1 MILDT
6 SFVID
11 LMQNAANAVVKFEE
25 LSKKG
30 EPLSITTPTVYELF
44 TGIARSTKPDVE
56 KQKVM
61 KVLNEQLALPLDH
74 VAAERA
80 GEIHGKLTKEGRGI
94 GPLDCMI
101 AGIALVKKEKILT
114 GDIKD
119 FSRVEGLEIVEY

>member
-11 LMQNAANAVVKFEE
+11 LMQNDASAVAKFEE
-25 LSKKG
+25 LSKKR
-30 EPLSITTPTVYELF
+30 EPLSITAPTVYELF

-61 KVLNEQLALPLDH
+61 KVLNEQLAIPLDH
-74 VAAERA
+74 AAAERA
-80 GEIHGKLTKEGRGI
+80 GEIDGKLTREGNSI

-101 AGIALVKKEKILT
+101 AGIALVKKEKVLT
-114 GDIKD
+114 ADTDD
-119 FSRVEGLEIVEY
+119 FSRIPGLETEGY